1 MTRAVVVPRGTEDAP
16 KGGERRAPL
25 HLETVMENVRRSL
38 RLDDPSVASTGMT
51 WGTGVFLGDP
61 VRWALRHDQGSF
73 TEEAAGP
80 DLSYVST
87 HCAGADEVW
96 ETDHTGYTQVVQ
108 LDDHEASLLAAWAR
122 TGWWA
127 NPAAVTD
134 VELSLA
140 RTDDADAGFDASE
153 ECEVTVRVR
162 AGGLIVASMYV
173 DTNTWLPRRM
183 RMRVC
188 GDDEMWFYTD
198 WKNAELDE
206 ERRPPFEGAASVP
219 RAHDAEG
226 RRGGYADVQG
236 GRCTSQLGCRAGI
249 LPQTRVTPRRR
260 EERVE
265 PRIGG

>member
-1 MTRAVVVPRGTEDAP
+1 MPRDPRG
-16 KGGERRAPL
+16 RRAPRDRGCAERRRAARAASPRDGDGERAAIAPAGRSIRREHRNDLGNRRLPRGSRQVGAATRPRQL
-25 HLETVMENVRRSL
+25 HRRGRRTRPLVR
-38 RLDDPSVASTGMT
+38 VH
-51 WGTGVFLGDP
+51 
-61 VRWALRHDQGSF
+61 ALRRRGRGVGDGPHRVHPGG
-73 TEEAAGP
+73 TAGRP
-80 DLSYVST
+80 RSI
-87 HCAGADEVW
+87 
-96 ETDHTGYTQVVQ
+96 
-108 LDDHEASLLAAWAR
+108 LLAAWAR

-198 WKNAELDE
+198 WKNAELDGKDGAV
-206 ERRPPFEGAASVP
+206 RRARASVP

-226 RRGGYADVQG
+226 RRGGHADVPG
-236 GRCTSQLGCRAGI
+236 GRCTRQLGCRAGI

-260 EERVE
+260 EGRVE
-265 PRIGG
+265 P